1 VFVCLLELC
10 VLHIRSNKGVL
21 VSGYREDLLARPLIG
36 DECNQYERRQKGEKE
51 FFIAYSLLQT
61 FYTYLRISRRFVYC
75 LRLRLL
81 LVLSCAS
88 FLVHPNLL
96 EWLVVSPV
104 SNNGATQ
111 VVSDQVTGG
120 VTSGRGRVQ

>member
-1 VFVCLLELC
+1 M
-10 VLHIRSNKGVL
+10 KGVK
-21 VSGYREDLLARPLIG
+21 
-36 DECNQYERRQKGEKE
+36 KGKIE

-75 LRLRLL
+75 LRLL

-96 EWLVVSPV
+96 QWLVVSPV

>member
-1 VFVCLLELC
+1 VFVCLLESC
-10 VLHIRSNKGVL
+10 VLHIRYNKGVL

-36 DECNQYERRQKGEKE
+36 DECNQYERRQKGKIEL
-51 FFIAYSLLQT
+51 FIAYSLLQT
-61 FYTYLRISRRFVYC
+61 FYTYLLISRRFVYC

-81 LVLSCAS
+81 LSCAS

-96 EWLVVSPV
+96 QWLVVSPV